1 MYYIHAY
8 TKNNKEIIK
17 AYHRM
22 SNSSNAGMYTLKC
35 QEILYQWWSLASDRR
50 EMSVDCPYIHTF

>member
-35 QEILYQWWSLASDRR
+35 QEILYQ
-50 EMSVDCPYIHTF
+50 

>member
-17 AYHRM
+17 AYDRM
-22 SNSSNAGMYTLKC
+22 SNSSNAGM
-35 QEILYQWWSLASDRR
+35 
-50 EMSVDCPYIHTF
+50 